1 MWLIRFLRN
10 NYFPLFFPRNH
21 PRSRFVILSWQFSH
35 KTNNDFC
42 RGVSL
47 AFAQLLYCK
56 GTPITAFLSDETK
69 TFHMQTAHPSND
81 VPAGTAQTIFP
92 TLTAGQKLAGC
103 YVLRGEK
110 HAGAATSIWTA
121 HDEVLGKD
129 VALHFIPQAV
139 RADEKAMDELRHQVK
154 RNRQLIHPNIL
165 RIYDFIEDAQW
176 AAVSTDA
183 IEGECLADLRSKT
196 TGGFFEVADVKP
208 WLVQLC
214 QTLDDAHKIQLV
226 HGDLSPD
233 HLFIGADGRV
243 VAVDFGIG
251 RCVRDA
257 LWRAGGAGA
266 GTPPVENLSPQLLDG
281 QAPSASDDIYA
292 TGVLLHELLAG
303 RPPFSG
309 TDLSGKI
316 RNAAPGKVQESRS
329 QMHKG
334 GGPIP
339 PNWEKVI
346 AACLEKSPEQR
357 PKSLA
362 DFSARLS
369 LPKAGEEVAAAQEP
383 AAPVKAEAPAKAE
396 TPAKTET
403 SAKAEAP
410 AEAQP
415 APREAG
421 PVIPVVSKAWVGAA
435 AKKSAPVFA
444 SKSQAAEVK
453 ENEVA
458 AMEKTA
464 APESRK
470 PLDQKA
476 NLENAVSEDYP
487 TFGARRSGFP
497 ITGLAAAAILVALCV
512 YAVFFGGFRKSG
524 QADPEPLVHTESSAE
539 VPQYA
544 AVKNPISEPAPEK
557 TVSEPVA
564 AKPEII
570 PAKIESI
577 PVVEAA
583 PVPEPPVVS
592 AIAAKPVIE
601 AAPVLA
607 ANPKPAAAKPVAT
620 PIPATPGSE
629 QGSGPSVAV
638 KTAALEAARKSV
650 EEWDKA
656 HQAMLKK
663 KEQAEAAIADAT
675 KALEEKMKSA
685 APMLK
690 ASDEV
695 AALRQKREADRRAAE
710 LAAEEAKKAAEEKA
724 RLADEA
730 KKAVENV
737 EKENKDK
744 LAGQRKVEAE
754 LDAIKKTIAENE
766 RVAAESAKLAD
777 GAMNK
782 KEEQVAAVKQREQE
796 VAMAMASAEIERQKK
811 MEMEEKRSR
820 IMKEMDEAK
829 KLFEERMK
837 ALESS
842 LKNPEAAAT
851 QPVKAPVEKAPVAV
865 KPATPAPAPATP
877 APASV
882 PEVPKPAA
890 STAPALPAAESTLLV
905 KMDPPPVPTVE
916 AKPAPLTGG
925 PTTNSLGMAFIPA
938 GDVQFAI
945 WPTRLKD
952 FEAFATAT
960 GLKSSLWRDPGFK
973 QGPDHPVVNV
983 TWMEA
988 AAFCKWLTFKE
999 QREGVL
1005 PPGKNLPP
1013 SHRSRME
1020 QSRRSSRRKRKDRRG
1035 PRHGCSRCLSVG
1047 HDMAAAAGRGQ
1058 LYRRGN
1064 RLGCRDQRLQ
1074 RWVPLDL
1081 SGGQLSTEQIRP
1093 LRHGRQRLAVGRG
1106 PLEHRLGLEG
1116 AARRVLVQWRSQAQ
1130 PAFLLPRSCRAG
1142 QQHRQLRI
1150 PLRHRQ

>member
-1 MWLIRFLRN
+1 
-10 NYFPLFFPRNH
+10 
-21 PRSRFVILSWQFSH
+21 
-35 KTNNDFC
+35 
-42 RGVSL
+42 
-47 AFAQLLYCK
+47 
-56 GTPITAFLSDETK
+56 
-69 TFHMQTAHPSND
+69 MQTAHPTND
-81 VPAGTAQTIFP
+81 VPAGSAQPVFP
-92 TLTAGQKLAGC
+92 ALTAGQKLAGC

-139 RADEKAMDELRHQVK
+139 RADEKAMDELRQQVK
-154 RNRQLIHPNIL
+154 RSRQLIHPNIV

-176 AAVSTDA
+176 AAISTDA
-183 IEGECLADLRSKT
+183 IAGECLADLRSKT
-196 TGGFFEVADVKP
+196 AGGFLEVADVKP
-208 WLVQLC
+208 WLAQLC

-226 HGDLSPD
+226 HGDLSPE

-243 VAVDFGIG
+243 VATDFGIG

-257 LWRAGGAGA
+257 QWRAGGAGA

-281 QAPSASDDIYA
+281 QPPCASDDVYA

-309 TDLSGKI
+309 ADVSGKI
-316 RNAAPGKVQESRS
+316 RNAAPGQVMESRS
-329 QMHKG
+329 QRHKG

-339 PNWEKVI
+339 PNWEKAI

-383 AAPVKAEAPAKAE
+383 AVPVKVETPAKAE
-396 TPAKTET
+396 VPAKTET
-403 SAKAEAP
+403 PAKVEAP
-410 AEAQP
+410 AEAHA
-415 APREAG
+415 APRETG

-444 SKSQAAEVK
+444 SKSQAAEAK
-453 ENEVA
+453 ENEVEA
-458 AMEKTA
+458 VEKKA
-464 APESRK
+464 GSESK
-470 PLDQKA
+470 KASDWKA
-476 NLENAVSEDYP
+476 NLENAVSDDHP
-487 TFGARRSGFP
+487 NFGARRSGFP
-497 ITGLAAAAILVALCV
+497 LTGLAAAAILVALCV
-512 YAVFFGGFRKSG
+512 YAVFFGGFRKRG
-524 QADPEPLVHTESSAE
+524 PADPEPLVHTESSAE

-557 TVSEPVA
+557 TQPEPVA
-564 AKPEII
+564 AKPEIV
-570 PAKIESI
+570 PAKVETV
-577 PVVEAA
+577 PVVKAA
-583 PVPEPPVVS
+583 PLPEPPVVA
-592 AIAAKPVIE
+592 AIAPKPVIE
-601 AAPVLA
+601 TAPVLA
-607 ANPKPAAAKPVAT
+607 ANPKPAKPVAT
-620 PIPATPGSE
+620 PIPSTGSE
-629 QGSGPSVAV
+629 LGSGPGVAA
-638 KTAALEAARKSV
+638 KTAALEAARKSG
-650 EEWDKA
+650 EEWDKV

-663 KEQAEAAIADAT
+663 KEQAEAAIAEAT
-675 KALEEKMKSA
+675 KALEEKMKAA

-744 LAGQRKVEAE
+744 LAGQRKVEVE

-782 KEEQVAAVKQREQE
+782 KEEQAAVVKQREQE
-796 VAMAMASAEIERQKK
+796 VAMAMAAAEIERQKK
-811 MEMEEKRSR
+811 QEMEEKRSR
-820 IMKEMDEAK
+820 IMKEMDDAK

-842 LKNPEAAAT
+842 LKNPEASAT
-851 QPVKAPVEKAPVAV
+851 PPVKAPVEKTLAEV

-877 APASV
+877 APAPV
-882 PEVPKPAA
+882 AAPEVPMPAA
-890 STAPALPAAESTLLV
+890 SAPPALPAAESTLLA
-905 KMDPPPVPTVE
+905 KLDKPPLPTVE
-916 AKPAPLTGG
+916 AKPAPLAGG

-973 QGPDHPVVNV
+973 QGADHPVVNV

-988 AAFCKWLTFKE
+988 SAFCKWLTFKE
-999 QREGVL
+999 QKEGAL
-1005 PPGKNLPP
+1005 PAGKIYRLP
-1013 SHRSRME
+1013 S
-1020 QSRRSSRRKRKDRRG
+1020 
-1035 PRHGCSRCLSVG
+1035 
-1047 HDMAAAAGRGQ
+1047 
-1058 LYRRGN
+1058 
-1064 RLGCRDQRLQ
+1064 
-1074 RWVPLDL
+1074 DL
-1081 SGGQLSTEQIRP
+1081 EWSK
-1093 LRHGRQRLAVGRG
+1093 AVGLPEESGKTAEARDMGVPDVYPWGTSWPPPQGAGNYTGEETGSDVAIKGYSDGFPWTSPVGSFPPNKYGLYDMGGNVWQWVADAWNTDSTSKVLRG
-1106 PLEHRLGLEG
+1106 ASWYNG
-1116 AARRVLVQWRSQAQ
+1116 ALKLS
-1130 PAFLLPRSCRAG
+1130 LLSSCRVHAAQDSSTDNYG
-1142 QQHRQLRI
+1142 FRCVIASESPKSVR
-1150 PLRHRQ
+1150 R